1 MVTRRTY
8 DDGCASAQAL
18 DLIGERWALLVVRE
32 LVLGPKRFTDI
43 RSSLSGISPNV
54 LTQRLGEL
62 EQAGVVRRRKLP
74 PPAATWIYELTAW
87 GAELE
92 PVIMAI
98 GRWGARSPLL
108 APGPMS
114 PDALVLSFRTMF
126 SAEAAA
132 GLDATYELRF
142 GEQRYHAR
150 VARNRFE
157 IARGAAAV
165 ADVVVDTDPDTL
177 AAAVYGGS
185 ERPGTKGKRNLKVEG
200 SKAAYKRFLGL
211 FPLPDK
217 AKKE

>member
-1 MVTRRTY
+1 MVGKRKY
-8 DDGCASAQAL
+8 EDGCAIAQAL

-32 LVLGPKRFTDI
+32 LVLGPKRFTDL
-43 RSSLSGISPNV
+43 RAALSGISPNV

-62 EQAGVVRRRKLP
+62 EHAGVLRRRKLP
-74 PPAATWIYELTAW
+74 PPAATWVYELTAW

-126 SAEAAA
+126 DAASAA
-132 GLDATYELRF
+132 GLDATYEFRF

-150 VARNRFE
+150 VARGRFE
-157 IARGAAAV
+157 IARGPAAV
-165 ADVVVDTDPDTL
+165 ADVVVETDPDTL
-177 AAAVYGGS
+177 AAVVYGGGES
-185 ERPGTKGKRNLKVEG
+185 AARKGKLKVEG
-200 SKAAYKRFLGL
+200 SKPAFKRFLGL
-211 FPLPDK
+211 FPLP
-217 AKKE
+217 E

>member
-1 MVTRRTY
+1 MVNRRTY

-32 LVLGPKRFTDI
+32 LVLGPKRFTDL
-43 RSSLSGISPNV
+43 RAGLAGISPNV

-62 EQAGVVRRRKLP
+62 EHAGVLRRRKLP
-74 PPAATWIYELTAW
+74 PPAATWVYELTAW

-108 APGPMS
+108 APGQMS

-126 SAEAAA
+126 SAEAAV
-132 GLDATYELRF
+132 GLDATYEFRF

-150 VARNRFE
+150 VARGRFE
-157 IARGAAAV
+157 IARGPAAV
-165 ADVVVDTDPDTL
+165 ADVIVESDPDTL
-177 AAAVYGGS
+177 AAAVYGGDA
-185 ERPGTKGKRNLKVEG
+185 GVAKGKRNLKVEG

-211 FPLPDK
+211 FPLPEK

>member
-32 LVLGPKRFTDI
+32 LVLGPKRFTDL
-43 RSSLSGISPNV
+43 RAGLAGISPNV

-62 EQAGVVRRRKLP
+62 EHAGVLRRRKLP
-74 PPAATWIYELTAW
+74 PPAATWVYELTAW

-150 VARNRFE
+150 VARGRFE
-157 IARGAAAV
+157 IARGPAAV
-165 ADVVVDTDPDTL
+165 ADVIVESDPDTL
-177 AAAVYGGS
+177 AAAVYGGDA
-185 ERPGTKGKRNLKVEG
+185 GVAKGKRNLKVEG

-211 FPLPDK
+211 FPLPEK
-217 AKKE
+217 ARKE